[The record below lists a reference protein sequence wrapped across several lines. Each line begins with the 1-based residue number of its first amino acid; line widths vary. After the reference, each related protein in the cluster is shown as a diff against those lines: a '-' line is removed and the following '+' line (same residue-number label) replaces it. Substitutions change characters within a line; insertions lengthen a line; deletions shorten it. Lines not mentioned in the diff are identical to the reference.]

1 MNDITVSKLSTMTK
15 GWFVGDFDPTIYRTR
30 DVEVGVKSYK
40 AGDYDE
46 LHHHK
51 VATEIT
57 VMIRGRARIGGI
69 EIGAG
74 DIVVIPTNKA
84 VDFLVLEDCETVVVK
99 LPGASNDKYLGDP
112 RC

>member
-1 MNDITVSKLSTMTK
+1 MYEIVISKLSAMTK
-15 GWFVGDFDPTIYRTR
+15 GWFVGDFEPTVFQTS

-57 VMIRGRARIGGI
+57 VLIRGRARIGGL
-69 EIGAG
+69 EIQAG
-74 DIVVIPTNKA
+74 DIVVIPTNRA

-99 LPGASNDKYLGDP
+99 LPGAQNDKYLGVA
-112 RC
+112 